1 MERKGQKR
9 NDRHPTKE
17 GKKHQNKKHLN
28 DENVIII
35 STQHRYQQLNT
46 LSHNFISPLPLTKNY
61 IS

>member
-1 MERKGQKR
+1 M
-9 NDRHPTKE
+9 
-17 GKKHQNKKHLN
+17 GKKGTEEKRQTPYERRKEVSEQKHLN